1 MLTKVRDLRI
11 GGNTIARTPAI
22 IPSFSSKGFPEV
34 EKIVESLSQVITE
47 SALVSAYDFS
57 YKFLAT
63 PPSYPEYLILDS
75 GGYECSKDMELS
87 DTRSNNYHETEWSL
101 GRLVAVLDSWS
112 APQPTFAVSYDHP
125 RERIPLADQLARARD
140 LFSARSFGREL
151 LIKPPAETH
160 IRVDIDSVIENID
173 ALGDFDIIGFT
184 EAELG
189 YSIFDRM
196 RKIAQVRRAL
206 DAAGIDSPIHIFGSL
221 DTISTPLYF
230 LSGADVFDGLTW
242 LRYCYLE
249 GQAVY
254 GKNAAAI
261 KYGIRINDA
270 DIDPRIW
277 FDNYQEIVN
286 LQFAMKRYLRES
298 TFKAFG
304 KIGPFLEKW
313 HKELLASFQA

>member
-1 MLTKVRDLRI
+1 MLAKLRELRI
-11 GGNTIARTPAI
+11 DGSVVASTPAI
-22 IPSFSSKGFPEV
+22 VPSFSSKGFPEV
-34 EKIVESLSQVITE
+34 EKIVQSLSQVITE

-87 DTRSNNYHETEWSL
+87 DTRSNNYHETDWSL
-101 GRLVAVLDSWS
+101 DHLVTVLDSWS

-125 RERIPLADQLARARD
+125 RERIPLGEQLARARD
-140 LFSARSFGREL
+140 LFSARKFGREL
-151 LIKPPAETH
+151 LIKPPAASHTR
-160 IRVDIDSVIENID
+160 IDIDSVLSSVE
-173 ALGDFDIIGFT
+173 ALGEFDIIGFT

-196 RKIAQVRRAL
+196 RKIARVRRAL
-206 DAAGIDSPIHIFGSL
+206 DAAGISSPIHIFGSL

-242 LRYCYLE
+242 LRYSYMD

-254 GKNAAAI
+254 QKNAAAI
-261 KYGIRINDA
+261 KYGIRINDV
-270 DIDPRIW
+270 DIDPHIW

-286 LQFAMKRYLRES
+286 LQFAMKRHLRED
-298 TFKAFG
+298 TFEAFG
-304 KIGPFLEKW
+304 SIGPFLEKW
-313 HKELLASFQA
+313 QKELLASF